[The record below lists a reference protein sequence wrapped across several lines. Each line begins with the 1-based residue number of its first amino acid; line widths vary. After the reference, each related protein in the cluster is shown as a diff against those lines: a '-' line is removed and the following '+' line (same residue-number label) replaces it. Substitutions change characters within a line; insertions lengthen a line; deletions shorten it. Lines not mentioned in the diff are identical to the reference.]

1 MSGIR
6 VNEWLHNSG
15 TGGIWQTSAGNVGIA
30 SSVPTTKLE
39 VTGDAKI
46 SGVTTATTFAP
57 TEGQTGRR
65 RININGAMQV
75 AQRGTSA
82 ATANSS
88 NEGYSTLDR
97 WYLLYS
103 SGAGG
108 AITFSQD
115 TTVPTDYTWGRFSN
129 SIKLDVTTADTS
141 IAVEHAVTLQYRIEA
156 QDMLN
161 CGWDYTN
168 SSSTLTVSFWARSV
182 KAGTYCVFLF
192 SQDGTQRCNVKE
204 YTLTANTWKHVELEF
219 PGDSTVSFDDNAD
232 AGLYIG
238 WCLQAGAHRY
248 EGVTAGQWI
257 SRTDGNNQGRYATSG
272 QCNFLDS
279 TSNDFYLT
287 GVQVEVGSPTRFEF
301 WSYGDELLRCQR
313 YYEQFNS
320 DGLAEAPF
328 GVGYFESDTHLRAVV
343 PLHEKRANVSFDST
357 SASTF
362 SAMNTNN
369 MPAGS
374 AISLYKTGKKAA
386 ILSLVLSSD
395 VTSGDG
401 RAGILCA
408 QSSTE
413 ATLKFDSEL

>member
-46 SGVTTATTFAP
+46 SGVTTAITFAP
-57 TEGQTGRR
+57 SAGQTGRR

-82 ATANSS
+82 ATADSS

-141 IAVEHAVTLQYRIEA
+141 IADAHAVTLQYRVEA
-156 QDMLN
+156 QDMHN

-182 KAGTYCVFLF
+182 IAGTYCVFLF

-257 SRTDGNNQGRYATSG
+257 TRTDGNNQGRYATSS

-313 YYEQFNS
+313 YCQV
-320 DGLAEAPF
+320 F
-328 GVGYFESDTHLRAVV
+328 GGDVDYSSFGTGGWKTTTAASCHLRLMTTMRGAPTMVV
-343 PLHEKRANVSFDST
+343 ANPTASKTRSGGTNIVNTTITLDIAGTQSIMYNANVASGGTLGHGALHYDSGGGAPLQT
-357 SASTF
+357 LTF
-362 SAMNTNN
+362 SA
-369 MPAGS
+369 
-374 AISLYKTGKKAA
+374 
-386 ILSLVLSSD
+386 
-395 VTSGDG
+395 
-401 RAGILCA
+401 
-408 QSSTE
+408 
-413 ATLKFDSEL
+413 EL